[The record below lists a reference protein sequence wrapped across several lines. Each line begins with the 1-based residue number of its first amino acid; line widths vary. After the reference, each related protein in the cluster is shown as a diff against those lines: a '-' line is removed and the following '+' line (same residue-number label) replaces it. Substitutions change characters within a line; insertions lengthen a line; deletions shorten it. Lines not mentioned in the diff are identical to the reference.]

1 MYSSVV
7 VGDLDIF
14 SARDRPSEA
23 DAKLIVHPDAVLPR
37 TVSLQF
43 FKTITR
49 RHQQVLQ
56 LVCDLQLPDLAPG
69 GRLNTLESLDSLT
82 VRKSFRFAALERN
95 DHTTIVTCGV
105 ITVKLRVTVNTPP
118 PLPSNLP

>member
-1 MYSSVV
+1 
-7 VGDLDIF
+7 
-14 SARDRPSEA
+14 
-23 DAKLIVHPDAVLPR
+23 
-37 TVSLQF
+37 
-43 FKTITR
+43 
-49 RHQQVLQ
+49 
-56 LVCDLQLPDLAPG
+56 
-69 GRLNTLESLDSLT
+69 LT